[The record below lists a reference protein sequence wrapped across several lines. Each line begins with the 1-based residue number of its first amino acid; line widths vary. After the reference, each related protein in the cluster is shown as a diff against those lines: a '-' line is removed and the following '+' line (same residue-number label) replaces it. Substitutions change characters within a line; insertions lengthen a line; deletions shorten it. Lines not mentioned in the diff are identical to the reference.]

1 MPSRDDTTERSSASH
16 AASRPPISDSPWFW
30 LYLFATG
37 GLISLVL
44 ITPKFSQRQVEI
56 ERQAQGRERA
66 IQARAGEQPTAAM
79 STRGD
84 TVITLWPLYCL
95 LGAMLTIGWLVLWW
109 SRFRKSR
116 LPNVETALV
125 QGAGNET

>member
-1 MPSRDDTTERSSASH
+1 MSSHDETAHQPNPSPP
-16 AASRPPISDSPWFW
+16 ASRQPISDSPWFW

-66 IQARAGEQPTAAM
+66 FQSRAGEQPTTAM

-95 LGAMLTIGWLVLWW
+95 LGAMLTVGWVILWW
-109 SRFRKSR
+109 NRFRSGR
-116 LPNVETALV
+116 LAQVEGESV
-125 QGAGNET
+125 QGAGSEI